1 VGEVKLESTLDFI
14 NLAKD
19 LGGKLK
25 KSKAGDVSTF
35 LTEVLSKG
43 AKDPLGVDHLEELI
57 SSKSNSAW
65 HSPSHYQ
72 PPSRVWH
79 AAPLTP
85 AGFLSIRPVGHAVV
99 PIMSWFPRYVN
110 GVDISLSLHHLL
122 IKLYPIQA
130 STRPGE
136 SH

>member
-1 VGEVKLESTLDFI
+1 MYVCVLRGSHRERTDCISVAFWQPPTPKSSSGRVGEVKLESTLDFI

-57 SSKSNSAW
+57 SSKS
-65 HSPSHYQ
+65 
-72 PPSRVWH
+72 
-79 AAPLTP
+79 
-85 AGFLSIRPVGHAVV
+85 
-99 PIMSWFPRYVN
+99 YV
-110 GVDISLSLHHLL
+110 HRLL
-122 IKLYPIQA
+122 INRRREFGIQL
-130 STRPGE
+130 P
-136 SH
+136 